1 MLAVESIFDID
12 VLDLLF
18 YVYQQFSSTKFFNQL
33 TASDLLM
40 PLTFLTVIISIS
52 LKLTHNIVKSWQ
64 LLQTESWNL
73 NLWLKN
79 Q

>member
-1 MLAVESIFDID
+1 MLAVESIFHID

-18 YVYQQFSSTKFFNQL
+18 YIYQQFSSTKFFNQL

-52 LKLTHNIVKSWQ
+52 LKLTHNIVKS
-64 LLQTESWNL
+64 
-73 NLWLKN
+73 
-79 Q
+79 